1 MYDSIRFDISFTVF
15 ESKEQF
21 LVILWYTATLNMFT
35 RIWIW
40 YCEHILYIRNLNFS
54 KLSLNIMPSTYK
66 SCYIFSPY
74 SCQFKNLSNKKNSYE
89 EFLYFILINLI
100 LHINYS
106 YLSHLS
112 TSSNIFF
119 KTSITKQWWN
129 STFSISYLSA
139 LH

>member
-1 MYDSIRFDISFTVF
+1 MFDSIRFDIFFTVF

-21 LVILWYTATLNMFT
+21 LDILWYLFT

-54 KLSLNIMPSTYK
+54 KHSLNIMLNTYK
-66 SCYIFSPY
+66 SCHIFSSH
-74 SCQFKNLSNKKNSYE
+74 SCQFKHLSNKKDSYE

-100 LHINYS
+100 PHIKYS

-129 STFSISYLSA
+129 STFSISYFSA